1 MKDITIERN
10 LVWKEVK
17 DADAYMRCARLIV
30 DIHLKI
36 KLWCEYTIIILSI
49 LGITLSSLECK
60 GVLLSIIFTLIT
72 AIVEKV
78 LPNLF
83 TNYDS
88 VPELRE
94 LACFFEEHRT
104 KAIEIFNKI
113 NTKQIID
120 SNEAMQAFKDLSN
133 ARSQETQK
141 LDSLIKWFPKSVDD
155 IITKKSDEY
164 LNEIFN
170 YEQ

>member
-1 MKDITIERN
+1 MKDIAIERN

-36 KLWCEYTIIILSI
+36 KIWCEYTIIILSI

-83 TNYDS
+83 TDYDS

-94 LACFFEEHRT
+94 LACFFEKHRT
-104 KAIEIFNKI
+104 KAIEIFNQI

-141 LDSLIKWFPKSVDD
+141 LDSLIKWFPKSVND

>member
-1 MKDITIERN
+1 MTDVTVERN

-17 DADAYMRCARLIV
+17 EADAYMRCASLIA
-30 DIHLKI
+30 DIHVKT
-36 KLWCEYTIIILSI
+36 KSWCGYAIIILSI
-49 LGITLSSLECK
+49 LGITLCDLECK

-83 TNYDS
+83 TDYDS
-88 VPELRE
+88 VPKLRE
-94 LACFFEEHRT
+94 LAKFFEAHRT
-104 KAIEIFNKI
+104 KAIEIFTKI

-120 SNEAMQAFKDLSN
+120 SSEAMQAFKDLSS
-133 ARSQETQK
+133 ARSDKKQE
-141 LDSLIKWFPKSVDD
+141 LDSLIKWLPKFVDD
-155 IITKKSDEY
+155 IIAKKSDEY
-164 LNEIFN
+164 LDEIFN

>member
-1 MKDITIERN
+1 MTDY
-10 LVWKEVK
+10 KEM
-17 DADAYMRCARLIV
+17 Y
-30 DIHLKI
+30 
-36 KLWCEYTIIILSI
+36 
-49 LGITLSSLECK
+49 
-60 GVLLSIIFTLIT
+60 
-72 AIVEKV
+72 
-78 LPNLF
+78 
-83 TNYDS
+83 
-88 VPELRE
+88 RE
-94 LACFFEEHRT
+94 LFIATT

-155 IITKKSDEY
+155 IITEQSGEY
-164 LNEIFN
+164 LNEMFN